1 MKDISKEIIVDDK
14 KYKIVF
20 NLNVMEDIQKK
31 YGSLKKW
38 LDLVNTNDWNKVDL
52 SALKYSLTL
61 MFNEAIDIEND
72 SLPVEQK
79 KPFLSE
85 KEVGRIISKEML
97 KIMGETINEST
108 EILDLPNE

>member
-1 MKDISKEIIVDDK
+1 MKDISKEIVIDNK
-14 KYKIVF
+14 KYLMVF
-20 NLNVMEDIQKK
+20 NLNVMEDLQKK

-38 LDLVNTNDWNKVDL
+38 LDLVNNDDWNKVDL

-61 MFNEAIDIEND
+61 MFNEGIDIEND

-79 KPFLSE
+79 KTFLSE
-85 KEVGRIISKEML
+85 KEVGRIISKELL
-97 KIMGETINEST
+97 KKVEETIDEST